1 MCIRDSATAHW
12 IERVREAWPRVR
24 VEHVDAQGV
33 HQEPQIGDELGIS
46 AYVDLGPLSPE
57 DVSVQVG
64 YGRVS
69 ETDHLHER
77 SYAALAPVKD
87 LGAGRVQF
95 SGPITIDRSG
105 PFGYT
110 VRVLPRHD
118 ELADPAEL
126 ALVSNAAD

>member
-1 MCIRDSATAHW
+1 M
-12 IERVREAWPRVR
+12 
-24 VEHVDAQGV
+24 
-33 HQEPQIGDELGIS
+33 
-46 AYVDLGPLSPE
+46 
-57 DVSVQVG
+57 
-64 YGRVS
+64 
-69 ETDHLHER
+69 
-77 SYAALAPVKD
+77 
-87 LGAGRVQF
+87 QF